1 MRAQAMAAMR
11 HYDDGPGFFGYLFRL
26 IMVLILLGGI
36 GFLAFAYVGDLSQPA
51 TPRRIP
57 LDLNEG

>member
-1 MRAQAMAAMR
+1 MAAMR